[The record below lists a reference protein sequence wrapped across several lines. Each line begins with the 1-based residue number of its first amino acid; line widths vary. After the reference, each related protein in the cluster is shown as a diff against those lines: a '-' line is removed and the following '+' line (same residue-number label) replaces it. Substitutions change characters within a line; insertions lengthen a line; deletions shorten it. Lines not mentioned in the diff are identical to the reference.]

1 MLRVINNDIH
11 LTKGDTGYIA
21 LTIKNS
27 KGNKYIVRDGD
38 TLTLTVK
45 KNLTNAEVIKK
56 QVNANEVISILPSD
70 TQDLN
75 VGRYKSQHM
84 IRSEVLAVNG
94 LGFAERTVR
103 NDPRDIAVTN
113 INKMFGLSVS
123 VAPRNKPE
131 EVKTGAES
139 IDDKIDR

>member
-75 VGRYKSQHM
+75 VGRYKYDIQLNTSLG
-84 IRSEVLAVNG
+84 EV
-94 LGFAERTVR
+94 FTVIPLR
-103 NDPRDIAVTN
+103 AFYIE
-113 INKMFGLSVS
+113 
-123 VAPRNKPE
+123 E
-131 EVKTGAES
+131 EVTE
-139 IDDKIDR
+139 